1 MRPDHKRTKGE
12 LNMAEEKKHTTLS
25 GYELKRVY
33 TEDDIKGKDPK
44 TQLGEPGHF
53 PFTRGIREEMY
64 RDGRLWT
71 MGQYAGFASA
81 EEANK
86 RFRYIIEQGG
96 TGFSVAL
103 DLPTQM
109 GYDSDDPYV

>member
-1 MRPDHKRTKGE
+1 MRGV
-12 LNMAEEKKHTTLS
+12 AQVSEKKQHTTLS

-33 TEDDIKGKDPK
+33 TKYDLTDFDTDEK
-44 TQLGEPGHF
+44 LGEPGHY
-53 PFTRGIREEMY
+53 PYTRGITEEMY
-64 RDGRLWT
+64 RDNLWT
-71 MGQYAGFASA
+71 MGLYSGFASA

-86 RFRYIIEQGG
+86 RFRYLIEQGQ

-109 GYDSDDPYV
+109 GYDSDDPMSEGEVGK